1 MTDLIAVL
9 RPTTYRAGG
18 PPVRLAAPTRR
29 ETVPAGQAPHRPSG
43 HPTRRDTGRRSI
55 PPADGITLPQVSGE
69 WLRPLGAL
77 VG

>member
-1 MTDLIAVL
+1 MTDLIPLL

-18 PPVRLAAPTRR
+18 PPIRLAAPIRR
-29 ETVPAGQAPHRPSG
+29 ETLPVGQVPHRASG
-43 HPTRRDTGRRSI
+43 PACRRDSGRR
-55 PPADGITLPQVSGE
+55 PAPADQIRLPNVSGE